1 MIAGGTITFAFLDL
15 FFHIAT
21 QHNLFLCRMRFVIC
35 GSVAQSVAPAFGMV
49 SDAHLLARM
58 INGVRGFANTDLL
71 KRRPNPYQ
79 GKD

>member
-1 MIAGGTITFAFLDL
+1 
-15 FFHIAT
+15 
-21 QHNLFLCRMRFVIC
+21 MRLVIC

-49 SDAHLLARM
+49 SNAHLLARM